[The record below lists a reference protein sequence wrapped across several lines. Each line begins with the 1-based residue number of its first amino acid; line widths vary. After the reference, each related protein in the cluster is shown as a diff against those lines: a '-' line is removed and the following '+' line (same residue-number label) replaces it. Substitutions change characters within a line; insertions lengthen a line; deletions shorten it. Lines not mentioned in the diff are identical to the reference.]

1 MKKILVPVDFSETSI
16 NALKLACQF
25 ALRADASIYLLHVNE
40 SVPYIIPVSEY
51 AYTASAIDIEE
62 YDQELK
68 KRIETLKADI
78 LKEPQFKNLKIE
90 AAIEAGLM
98 VPVVK
103 KAAEDEFADLIIIGT
118 MGASG
123 WKEMLVGSNTERV
136 IRHAPCPV
144 LVIPAGIQE
153 LKIDRVLVPTTL
165 KSDQLGVFKT
175 VKAWQDLLGFDVEA
189 LYVGDPLNASTRA
202 NVEAEKNRLIEATG
216 LRHVYLHLKSEAVKE
231 EDAIRAYAD
240 EAEADLI
247 IMGTHQR
254 HGLSHLLFGSLTENT
269 ANHTHVPVLAV
280 PVI

>member
-1 MKKILVPVDFSETSI
+1 MKKILVPVDFSDTSV
-16 NALKLACQF
+16 NALKLACQL
-25 ALRADASIYLLHVNE
+25 AIRADADILILHVNE
-40 SVPYIIPVSEY
+40 TVPYIIPVSEY
-51 AYTASAIDIEE
+51 AYTASAVNIEE

-68 KRIETLKADI
+68 HRMQTLKADI
-78 LKEPQFKNLKIE
+78 LKESRFKDLRIE
-90 AAIEAGLM
+90 TAIEAGLM

-103 KAAEDEFADLIIIGT
+103 KVAEDECSDLIVMGT
-118 MGASG
+118 MGVSG
-123 WKEMLVGSNTERV
+123 WKEMLIGSNTERV

-153 LKIDRVLVPTTL
+153 LKMDRVLVPTTL
-165 KSDQLGVFKT
+165 KPEQIKVFNTTKT
-175 VKAWQDLLGFDVEA
+175 WQDLFGFDVEA
-189 LYVGDPLNASTRA
+189 LYVSDPLNASTRA
-202 NVEAEKNRLIEATG
+202 HVETEKNKIIDATG
-216 LRHVYLHLKSEAVKE
+216 LRHVYLHLKGEAVKE

-280 PVI
+280 PVF

>member
-1 MKKILVPVDFSETSI
+1 MQKILVPVDFSDTSV
-16 NALKLACQF
+16 NALKLACQL
-25 ALRADASIYLLHVNE
+25 AIRADADILILHVNE
-40 SVPYIIPVSEY
+40 TVPYIIPVSEY
-51 AYTASAIDIEE
+51 AYTASAVNIEE

-68 KRIETLKADI
+68 HRMQTLKADI
-78 LKEPQFKNLKIE
+78 LKESRFKDLRIDT
-90 AAIEAGLM
+90 AIEAGLM

-103 KAAEDEFADLIIIGT
+103 KVAEDECSDLIVMGT

-123 WKEMLVGSNTERV
+123 WKEMLIGSNTERV

-153 LKIDRVLVPTTL
+153 LKMDRVLVPTTL
-165 KSDQLGVFKT
+165 KPEQIKVFNTTKT
-175 VKAWQDLLGFDVEA
+175 WQDLFGFDVEA
-189 LYVGDPLNASTRA
+189 LYVSDPLNASTRA
-202 NVEAEKNRLIEATG
+202 HVETEKNKIIDATG
-216 LRHVYLHLKSEAVKE
+216 LRHVYLHLKGEAVKE

-280 PVI
+280 PVF

>member
-1 MKKILVPVDFSETSI
+1 MQKILVPVDFSDTSV
-16 NALKLACQF
+16 NALKLACQL
-25 ALRADASIYLLHVNE
+25 AIRADADILILHVNE
-40 SVPYIIPVSEY
+40 TVPYIIPVSEY
-51 AYTASAIDIEE
+51 AYTASAVNIEE

-68 KRIETLKADI
+68 HRMQTLKADI
-78 LKEPQFKNLKIE
+78 LKESRFKDLRIE
-90 AAIEAGLM
+90 TAIEAGLM

-103 KAAEDEFADLIIIGT
+103 KVAEDECSDLIVMGT
-118 MGASG
+118 MGVSG
-123 WKEMLVGSNTERV
+123 WKEMLIGSNTERV

-153 LKIDRVLVPTTL
+153 LKMDRVLVPTTL
-165 KSDQLGVFKT
+165 KPEQIKVFNTTKT
-175 VKAWQDLLGFDVEA
+175 WQDLFGFDVEA
-189 LYVGDPLNASTRA
+189 LYVSDPLNASTRA
-202 NVEAEKNRLIEATG
+202 HVETEKNKIIDATG
-216 LRHVYLHLKSEAVKE
+216 LRHVYLHLKGEAVKE

-280 PVI
+280 PVF

>member
-1 MKKILVPVDFSETSI
+1 MQKILVPVDFSDTSV
-16 NALKLACQF
+16 NALKLACQL
-25 ALRADASIYLLHVNE
+25 AIRADADILILHVNE
-40 SVPYIIPVSEY
+40 TVPYIIPVSEY
-51 AYTASAIDIEE
+51 AYTASAVNIEE

-68 KRIETLKADI
+68 HRMQTLKADI
-78 LKEPQFKNLKIE
+78 LKESRFKDLRIDT
-90 AAIEAGLM
+90 AIEAGLM

-103 KAAEDEFADLIIIGT
+103 KVAEDECSDLIVMGT
-118 MGASG
+118 MGVSG
-123 WKEMLVGSNTERV
+123 WKEMLIGSNTERV

-153 LKIDRVLVPTTL
+153 LKMDRVLVPTTL
-165 KSDQLGVFKT
+165 KPEQIKVFNTTKT
-175 VKAWQDLLGFDVEA
+175 WQDLFGFDVEA
-189 LYVGDPLNASTRA
+189 LYVSDPLNASTRA
-202 NVEAEKNRLIEATG
+202 HVETEKNKIIDATG
-216 LRHVYLHLKSEAVKE
+216 LRHVYLHLKGEAVKE

-280 PVI
+280 PVF

>member
-25 ALRADASIYLLHVNE
+25 AMRADAGILLLHVNE
-40 SVPYIIPVSEY
+40 TVPYIIPVSEY
-51 AYTASAIDIEE
+51 AYTASAVDIEE

-68 KRIETLKADI
+68 KRIQTLKSDI
-78 LKEPQFKNLKIE
+78 LDDPRFKGLQIE

-103 KAAEDEFADLIIIGT
+103 KVAEDEFADLIVIGT

-144 LVIPAGIQE
+144 LVIPAGVQE

-165 KSDQLGVFKT
+165 KPDQLGVFKT

-269 ANHTHVPVLAV
+269 ANHTHVPVLAA
-280 PVI
+280 PIF

>member
-1 MKKILVPVDFSETSI
+1 MKKILVPVDFSDTSV
-16 NALKLACQF
+16 NALKMACQF
-25 ALRADASIYLLHVNE
+25 AVRADAAVLMLHVNE
-40 SVPYIIPVSEY
+40 TVPYIIPVSEY
-51 AYTASAIDIEE
+51 AYTASAVNIEE

-68 KRIETLKADI
+68 NRIQTLKSDI
-78 LKEPQFKNLKIE
+78 LKEPRFKGLRIE
-90 AAIEAGLM
+90 AVIEAGLM

-103 KAAEDEFADLIIIGT
+103 KVAEDEFADLIVIGT

-153 LKIDRVLVPTTL
+153 LKMDRVLVPTTL
-165 KSDQLGVFKT
+165 KSDQLDVFKT
-175 VKAWQDLLGFDVEA
+175 VKTWQDLFGFDVEA

-202 NVEAEKNRLIEATG
+202 NVETEKNRLTEATG
-216 LRHVYLHLKSEAVKE
+216 LRHVYLHLKAEAVKE

-280 PVI
+280 PVS